1 METMNAEP
9 NETTENMSGQEP
21 ADTCTYDDAYPMFG
35 RCRVCGGEHYIDDP
49 YQCGKGKPDESPR
62 AHRQLAP
69 H

>member
-49 YQCGKGKPDESPR
+49 YQCGKG
-62 AHRQLAP
+62 
-69 H
+69 